1 MVIIK
6 FNILFIFIIL
16 IITIINNSSGET
28 ISKEKILSLKATKCT
43 ENKDCPESVEFYNG
57 ICHARY
63 YCHNEECIEIKEGM
77 SFRSDAN
84 LENYKFYNTTDL
96 ILESCPEDAR
106 NIEKCFTR
114 YCLNDSNCYSNKCFN
129 NTCIINNQFTTTSCS
144 VYTGSDHFTCSRLEF
159 ENCKNDKECYP
170 YRCNEY
176 HFCTSA
182 MEKNWLGIALFKVYF
197 IIILIIII
205 IVFIIFKLI
214 IIINKKCTIK

>member
-6 FNILFIFIIL
+6 FNILFIFIIF
-16 IITIINNSSGET
+16 IFIINNSFGET
-28 ISKEKILSLKATKCT
+28 ISKEKVLSLKAPKCT
-43 ENKDCPESVEFYNG
+43 ENKDCPESVDCFDGFCN
-57 ICHARY
+57 ILY
-63 YCHNEECIEIKEGM
+63 YCHNEECTEIKEGM
-77 SFRSDAN
+77 SFRSDGN

-129 NTCIINNQFTTTSCS
+129 NTCIINNQFITTSCS
-144 VYTGSDHFTCSRLEF
+144 VYTGFDHFICVKPEF

-170 YRCNEY
+170 NRCNEY

-182 MEKNWLGIALFKVYF
+182 IEKNWLGKALFK
-197 IIILIIII
+197 L
-205 IVFIIFKLI
+205 
-214 IIINKKCTIK
+214 